1 MSTAAAGERWTVLEL
16 IRWTQGYFERH
27 GVPSARLDAE
37 LLLAWVMGAKRIDL
51 YVGFARRVAEEER
64 ARFRELVRQRATERV
79 PVAYL
84 TGQREFWSLPIR
96 VTRDVLIPR
105 PETETLVRV
114 ALELKPDR
122 ICEVGTGSG
131 CLSAALASEL
141 PAVRIQALDCSAA
154 ALEVARSNF
163 EALGLLDRI
172 ELLAS
177 DGLTAASGAFDLLI
191 SNPPYI
197 PSPDLDAL
205 EPEIGHE
212 PRVAL
217 DGGADGLACLRRLIE
232 EAPGKLT
239 RPGWLALEVGR
250 GQSSIVEEHCLAL
263 GATRV
268 EIHKDLAGIER
279 VVAARFE
286 EA

>member
-37 LLLAWVMGAKRIDL
+37 LLLAWVMGVQRIDL
-51 YVGFARRVAEEER
+51 YVGFERRVAEQER
-64 ARFRELVRQRATERV
+64 ARFRELVRERATERV

-141 PAVRIQALDCSAA
+141 PAARIQALDCSEA

-163 EALGLLDRI
+163 EALGVLDRI

-177 DGLTAASGAFDLLI
+177 DGLTAACGPFDLLI

-197 PSPDLDAL
+197 PSSDLDAL

-217 DGGADGLACLRRLIE
+217 DGGADGLRFLRRLIE
-232 EAPGKLT
+232 QAPEKLA

-250 GQSSIVEEHCLAL
+250 GQSPIVEEHCLAL
-263 GATRV
+263 GAARV